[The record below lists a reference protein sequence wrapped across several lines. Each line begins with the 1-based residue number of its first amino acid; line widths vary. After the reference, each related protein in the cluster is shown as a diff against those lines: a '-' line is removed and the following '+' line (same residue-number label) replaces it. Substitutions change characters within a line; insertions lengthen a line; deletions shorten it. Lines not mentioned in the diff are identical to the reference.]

1 MNLLDF
7 IRRFPG
13 EKECLQYFTTIRE
26 NVGTVC
32 PKCGGITHNWI
43 EGRDQYDCKQCG
55 TRINIKC
62 GTIMEN
68 TKLPIK
74 YWFITMFMLT
84 SSDQVFS
91 ASELQQKL
99 GCIEY
104 EQVEEMLN
112 KLNAIMNKTERK
124 HTFDSLLYAC
134 SKNQDLNL

>member
-13 EKECLQYFTTIRE
+13 ENECLQYFTTIRE

-32 PKCGGITHNWI
+32 QKCGSNKHIRM
-43 EGRDQYDCKQCG
+43 EGRDQLECKQCG
-55 TRINIKC
+55 TRINIKS

-99 GCIEY
+99 GCNEY
-104 EQVEEMLN
+104 DQVEEMLN
-112 KLNAIMNKTERK
+112 NLNAIIRKTEGK
-124 HTFDSLLYAC
+124 YTFDSLLYAC
-134 SKNQDLNL
+134 SKNKNQN

>member
-13 EKECLQYFTTIRE
+13 ENECLQYFATIRE
-26 NVGTVC
+26 SIGTVC
-32 PKCGGITHNWI
+32 PKCGGIKYNRI
-43 EGRDQYDCKQCG
+43 EGRDQYECKQCG
-55 TRINIKC
+55 NRINIKY
-62 GTIMEN
+62 GTTMEN

-99 GCIEY
+99 GCMEY
-104 EQVEEMLN
+104 DQVEEMLN

-124 HTFDSLLYAC
+124 HTFDSLLFAC
-134 SKNQDLNL
+134 LKNQDLNL

>member
-13 EKECLQYFTTIRE
+13 ENECLQYFATIRE
-26 NVGTVC
+26 NVETVC
-32 PKCGGITHNWI
+32 QKCGNNKHISI
-43 EGRDQYDCKQCG
+43 ERRDQLQCKQCG
-55 TRINIKC
+55 NRINIKS

-91 ASELQQKL
+91 VSELQQKL
-99 GCIEY
+99 GCRER

-112 KLNAIMNKTERK
+112 NLKAIMNKIEGK
-124 HTFDSLLYAC
+124 YTFDSLLYAC
-134 SKNQDLNL
+134 SKNHNLN